1 MIFYRVIRSLCRVQ
15 TFLTSDLR
23 LQTSLNTFAHQL
35 FHMPKQYSQARAL
48 WAVTKGS
55 FKAIFNQPTAIFFSL
70 MFPIIFIL
78 IFGAFGNGGGTSYK
92 IALAPDCDTANAFF
106 DSLKNNSQVRIVR
119 YPDTATMNKEMN
131 KGRIAAIV
139 SISQTKDSSGKPHF
153 SIKTTTTSASF
164 NTFFGFKQILEFMK
178 LKTDVALSD
187 QKEQY
192 VNIERTVILPGQQYR
207 QIDFILPGQL
217 GFSILFSTLF
227 GIAFTFF
234 NLREQLV
241 LKRFYASPIHRINIL
256 LGIGVSRLFF
266 QLMNV
271 VVLILVGHFF
281 LNFTLRHGALTA
293 IEMILVSIVMLF
305 LLMGVGL
312 IFSSIVKNDTS
323 IPLWINLFGFPQMM
337 LSGTFFP
344 IEVFP
349 KWLQQV
355 CNILPL
361 TQYNNA
367 MRKISFE
374 GLSMLDCGKELGI
387 LAIWIIIIYVVCAK
401 VIKWE

>member
-1 MIFYRVIRSLCRVQ
+1 M
-15 TFLTSDLR
+15 
-23 LQTSLNTFAHQL
+23 
-35 FHMPKQYSQARAL
+35 
-48 WAVTKGS
+48 
-55 FKAIFNQPTAIFFSL
+55 
-70 MFPIIFIL
+70 
-78 IFGAFGNGGGTSYK
+78 
-92 IALAPDCDTANAFF
+92 
-106 DSLKNNSQVRIVR
+106 
-119 YPDTATMNKEMN
+119 
-131 KGRIAAIV
+131 
-139 SISQTKDSSGKPHF
+139 DSSHKPHF
-153 SIKTTTTSASF
+153 SVSTRTTSASV
-164 NTFFGFKQILEFMK
+164 NTFAGFRQVLEYLK
-178 LKTDVALSD
+178 LKFELGMSD
-187 QKEQY
+187 NKEEYVKIGEPAVSKVQK
-192 VNIERTVILPGQQYR
+192 YR

-241 LKRFYASPIHRINIL
+241 LKRFYASPVNRINIL
-256 LGIGVSRLFF
+256 LGIGMSRLFF

-281 LNFTLRHGALTA
+281 LNFTLRNGALTA
-293 IEMILVSIVMLF
+293 IEMILMSVVMLF

-312 IFSSIVKNDTS
+312 IFSSIVKTDAA

-337 LSGTFFP
+337 LSGTFFT

-355 CNILPL
+355 CNVLPL
-361 TQYNNA
+361 TQFNNA

-374 GLSMLDCGKELGI
+374 GLSLLDCGKELGI
-387 LAIWIIIIYVVCAK
+387 LAIWMVIIYVICAR

>member
-1 MIFYRVIRSLCRVQ
+1 
-15 TFLTSDLR
+15 
-23 LQTSLNTFAHQL
+23 
-35 FHMPKQYSQARAL
+35 MPKPYSQGRAL
-48 WAVTKGS
+48 WAITRAS
-55 FKAIFNQPTAIFFSL
+55 FKAIFNQPAAIFFSL
-70 MFPIIFIL
+70 LFPIIFIL
-78 IFGAFGNGGGTSYK
+78 IFGAFGRGGIPTYRIAVAPGTDTTNTFLQ
-92 IALAPDCDTANAFF
+92 ALKKHPQIRFMRYA
-106 DSLKNNSQVRIVR
+106 DSASMNS
-119 YPDTATMNKEMN
+119 DLD
-131 KGRIAAIV
+131 KGRLTAI
-139 SISQTKDSSGKPHF
+139 ISVNQSLDSSRKPHF
-153 SIKTTTTSASF
+153 SVGTRTTSASN
-164 NTFFGFKQILEFMK
+164 NTFEPFKQILEYFK
-178 LKTDVALSD
+178 LKFELGISGNTT
-187 QKEQY
+187 EY
-192 VNIERTVILPGQQYR
+192 VTIRQPEKKTVQQFR

-241 LKRFYASPIHRINIL
+241 LKRFYASPVNRINIL
-256 LGIGVSRLFF
+256 LGIGMSRLFF

-271 VVLILVGHFF
+271 VVLILFGHFF

-312 IFSSIVKNDTS
+312 IFSSIVKSDTS

-355 CNILPL
+355 CNALPL

-387 LAIWIIIIYVVCAK
+387 LAIWIVITYVICIR